1 MPRKPS
7 LKQRIQ
13 YHTDNLMARGPQAM
27 IGLLGVFSL
36 IIILLSAFVVTIGGR
51 IFFPEGVDNLSFI
64 EAFWLSLV
72 RTLDPGTMGADE
84 GWGFRLIM
92 LILPTLGGVFIIST
106 LIGVLSNMIQNKIED
121 LRKGRSLVLEENH
134 TIILGWSSQVFTIL
148 SELVEA
154 NLNQVNPSIAIL
166 AMKEKVEMEDEI
178 RSRLRDTKNT
188 RIICRSGSPID
199 PAALE
204 LVRPQ
209 HARSIIVIP
218 PEDQDPDN
226 FVIKTVLAITN
237 NPHRRAEAY
246 IIVTQIRDEKNLQ
259 VVQMLGKKDRVCALL
274 ARDIIARVTA
284 QTSRQSGLS
293 IVYTELF
300 NFSGDEIYF
309 KEEKA
314 LTGKRYRDALT
325 SYATS
330 SVIGLFKADATTV
343 QLNPPMDS
351 LIQPGDQLI
360 CISADDD
367 TILYSASPDTP
378 AIESIQSAPQPISVK
393 KERLLLLGWNDYGAT
408 ILRELDNYVGYG
420 SQITIVAD
428 ETFQEKVSTCTRLKN
443 QTIEFHA
450 GDTTNRSLLDELKV
464 EDYDHVIV
472 LADTSLD
479 FQEADARTLV
489 TLLHLRDI
497 SLQDETP
504 FSIVSEMLDLRNREL
519 ATVTK
524 VDDFIVSTHLI
535 SLIIAQLSEN
545 IHLMPVFTDMLNEKG
560 AEIYL
565 KPVEEYIKTG
575 VEVNFYTVVEAA
587 ARRNETAIGYRSA
600 SADEKSDSYGVH
612 INPDKSAVIT
622 FNPGDKVIVFAE

>member
-13 YHTDNLMARGPQAM
+13 YYTDNLMARGPQAM

-51 IFFPEGVDNLSFI
+51 IFFPEGVEDLSFI

-92 LILPTLGGVFIIST
+92 LLLPTLGGVFIIST
-106 LIGVLSNMIQNKIED
+106 LIGVLSNVIQNKIED

-154 NLNQVNPSIAIL
+154 NLNQVNSSIAIL

-218 PEDQDPDN
+218 PEDHDPDN

-246 IIVTQIRDEKNLQ
+246 NIVTQIRDEKNLQ

-314 LTGKRYRDALT
+314 LTGKRYRDALS

-330 SVIGLFKADATTV
+330 SVIGLFKADGLTA

-367 TILYSASPDTP
+367 TIIFSASPDSP

-393 KERLLLLGWNDYGAT
+393 KERLLLLGWNEYGAT
-408 ILRELDNYVGYG
+408 ILRELDNYVEHG
-420 SQITIVAD
+420 SRITIVAD

-535 SLIIAQLSEN
+535 SLMIAQLSEN
-545 IHLMPVFTDMLNEKG
+545 IHLMPVFTDMLNEEG

-575 VEVNFYTVVEAA
+575 VEVNFYTVMEAA

-600 SADEKSDSYGVH
+600 SADDKSDSYGVH

>member
-13 YHTDNLMARGPQAM
+13 YYTDNLMARGPQAM

-36 IIILLSAFVVTIGGR
+36 IIILLSAFVVTVGGR

-218 PEDQDPDN
+218 PEDHDPDN

-246 IIVTQIRDEKNLQ
+246 NIVTQIRDEKNLQ

-314 LTGKRYRDALT
+314 LTGKRYRDALS

-330 SVIGLFKADATTV
+330 SVIGLFKADGSTA

-367 TILYSASPDTP
+367 TILYSASPDSP

-393 KERLLLLGWNDYGAT
+393 KERLLLLGWNEYGAT
-408 ILRELDNYVGYG
+408 ILRELDNYVGHG
-420 SQITIVAD
+420 SRITIVAD

-535 SLIIAQLSEN
+535 SLMIAQLSEN
-545 IHLMPVFTDMLNEKG
+545 IHLMPVFTDMLNEEG

-600 SADEKSDSYGVH
+600 SADGKSDSYGVH

>member
-1 MPRKPS
+1 MSKKPS

-13 YHTDNLMARGPQAM
+13 YYTDNLMARGPQAM

-36 IIILLSAFVVTIGGR
+36 IIILLSALVVTVGGR
-51 IFFPEGVDNLSFI
+51 IFFPEGVDNLSFL

-92 LILPTLGGVFIIST
+92 LLLPTLGGVFIIST
-106 LIGVLSNMIQNKIED
+106 LIGVLSNVIQNKIED

-209 HARSIIVIP
+209 YARSIIVIP
-218 PEDQDPDN
+218 PEDHDPDN

-246 IIVTQIRDEKNLQ
+246 NIVTQIRDEKNLQ

-314 LTGKRYRDALT
+314 LTGKRYRDALS

-330 SVIGLFKADATTV
+330 SVIGLFKADGSTA

-367 TILYSASPDTP
+367 TILYSASPDSP
-378 AIESIQSAPQPISVK
+378 VIESIQSAPQPISVK
-393 KERLLLLGWNDYGAT
+393 KERLLLLGWNEYGAT
-408 ILRELDNYVGYG
+408 ILRELDNYVGHG
-420 SQITIVAD
+420 SRITIVAD

-450 GDTTNRSLLDELKV
+450 GDTTSRSLLDELRV

-535 SLIIAQLSEN
+535 SLMIAQLSEN
-545 IHLMPVFTDMLNEKG
+545 IHLMPVFTDMLNEEG

-612 INPDKSAVIT
+612 INPDKSAAIT
-622 FNPGDKVIVFAE
+622 FSPGDKLIVFAE

>member
-1 MPRKPS
+1 MSRKPS

-378 AIESIQSAPQPISVK
+378 AIESIQSAPQPISVT

>member
-1 MPRKPS
+1 MSRKPS

-450 GDTTNRSLLDELKV
+450 GDTTNR
-464 EDYDHVIV
+464 
-472 LADTSLD
+472 
-479 FQEADARTLV
+479 
-489 TLLHLRDI
+489 
-497 SLQDETP
+497 
-504 FSIVSEMLDLRNREL
+504 
-519 ATVTK
+519 
-524 VDDFIVSTHLI
+524 
-535 SLIIAQLSEN
+535 
-545 IHLMPVFTDMLNEKG
+545 
-560 AEIYL
+560 
-565 KPVEEYIKTG
+565 KTM
-575 VEVNFYTVVEAA
+575 TM
-587 ARRNETAIGYRSA
+587 
-600 SADEKSDSYGVH
+600 
-612 INPDKSAVIT
+612 
-622 FNPGDKVIVFAE
+622 

>member
-1 MPRKPS
+1 MSRKPS

-330 SVIGLFKADATTV
+330 SVIGLFKAD
-343 QLNPPMDS
+343 
-351 LIQPGDQLI
+351 
-360 CISADDD
+360 
-367 TILYSASPDTP
+367 
-378 AIESIQSAPQPISVK
+378 
-393 KERLLLLGWNDYGAT
+393 
-408 ILRELDNYVGYG
+408 
-420 SQITIVAD
+420 
-428 ETFQEKVSTCTRLKN
+428 
-443 QTIEFHA
+443 
-450 GDTTNRSLLDELKV
+450 
-464 EDYDHVIV
+464 
-472 LADTSLD
+472 
-479 FQEADARTLV
+479 
-489 TLLHLRDI
+489 
-497 SLQDETP
+497 
-504 FSIVSEMLDLRNREL
+504 
-519 ATVTK
+519 
-524 VDDFIVSTHLI
+524 
-535 SLIIAQLSEN
+535 
-545 IHLMPVFTDMLNEKG
+545 
-560 AEIYL
+560 
-565 KPVEEYIKTG
+565 
-575 VEVNFYTVVEAA
+575 
-587 ARRNETAIGYRSA
+587 
-600 SADEKSDSYGVH
+600 
-612 INPDKSAVIT
+612 
-622 FNPGDKVIVFAE
+622 